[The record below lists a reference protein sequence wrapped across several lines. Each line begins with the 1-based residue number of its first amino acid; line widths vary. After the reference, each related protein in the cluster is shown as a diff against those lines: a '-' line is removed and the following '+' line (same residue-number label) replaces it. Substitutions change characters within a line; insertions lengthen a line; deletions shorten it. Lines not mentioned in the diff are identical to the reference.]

1 MAHFNQRA
9 GTKSAVH
16 RLKKPFPDITAF
28 DAVIQDLLLKNP
40 LECTSYRSAR
50 KFHHPLEKVREMYT
64 AKFVYTDANGKR
76 IGFGSEMYNSVEGY
90 DTGVSAVISNM
101 ANITS
106 HGGKVRHFLSA
117 DLFSVVLK
125 CHDSNDELFFLSIA
139 RDRVTLASYNDDA
152 ISTRVGKWTDSVPV
166 LA

>member
-16 RLKKPFPDITAF
+16 RLKKPFPDIRAF
-28 DAVIQDLLLKNP
+28 DEVIQDLILKNP
-40 LECTSYRSAR
+40 LECTSYMSSR
-50 KFHHPLEKVREMYT
+50 KNHWPLEKVREMYT
-64 AKFVYTDANGKR
+64 AKFVYSDTGGKR

-101 ANITS
+101 ANVAS
-106 HGGKVRHFLSA
+106 HGGKVRHLLSA
-117 DLFSVVLK
+117 DRFSVILK
-125 CHDSNDELFFLSIA
+125 CHDPNNEFFFLSIA
-139 RDRVTLASYNDDA
+139 RDRVTLSSYSDDA
-152 ISTRVGKWTDSVPV
+152 IRARVSQWTDSVPA